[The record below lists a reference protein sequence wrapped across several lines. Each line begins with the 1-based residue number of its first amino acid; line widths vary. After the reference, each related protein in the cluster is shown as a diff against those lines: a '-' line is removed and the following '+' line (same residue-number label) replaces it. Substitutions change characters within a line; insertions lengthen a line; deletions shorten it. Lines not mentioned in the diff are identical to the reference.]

1 MMELF
6 CKLLWL
12 YFMAIEK
19 SSLYKLH
26 LMGFDA
32 YFIIMKNRKFDK
44 GVFKPFSWIKKGVF
58 MMKWILYYL
67 LFCSGC
73 YLKYQVV
80 DISWK
85 AEK

>member
-1 MMELF
+1 
-6 CKLLWL
+6 
-12 YFMAIEK
+12 MAIEK

-58 MMKWILYYL
+58 MMK
-67 LFCSGC
+67 
-73 YLKYQVV
+73 
-80 DISWK
+80 
-85 AEK
+85 